1 MGLDNFASRIEEL
14 IWLTFEDC
22 QAFSNVDINL
32 CIGGSPGSFRGREY
46 ETLIINISGVWLG
59 RPWIAPET
67 VQEMYLMLMNC
78 DPETLLERYRQIALD
93 LDQEYSGDS
102 LEKITADILELR
114 KFFQICVD
122 RGLGLIGQ
130 A

>member
-1 MGLDNFASRIEEL
+1 MGLDNFASRFEE
-14 IWLTFEDC
+14 ITWLTPEDR
-22 QAFSNVDINL
+22 QAFSDADINL

-46 ETLIINISGVWLG
+46 ETLVLDITGVWLG
-59 RPWIAPET
+59 KPWIMPEI
-67 VQEMYLMLMNC
+67 VQEMYLMLMKC
-78 DPETLLERYRQIALD
+78 DPETLLESYRQIDLE

-102 LEKITADILELR
+102 LEKITEGILELR
-114 KFFQICVD
+114 KFFQICVE

>member
-1 MGLDNFASRIEEL
+1 MGLDNFASHFEEL
-14 IWLTFEDC
+14 TWLSPEDC
-22 QAFSNVDINL
+22 QAFSDADINL

-46 ETLIINISGVWLG
+46 ETLVLNITGVWLG
-59 RPWIAPET
+59 KPWIMPEI
-67 VQEMYLMLMNC
+67 VQEMYLMLMKC
-78 DPETLLERYRQIALD
+78 DPETLLERYRQIDLE

-102 LEKITADILELR
+102 LEKITEDILELR

-122 RGLGLIGQ
+122 RGLGPIGQ

>member
-1 MGLDNFASRIEEL
+1 MGLDNFASRFEEL
-14 IWLTFEDC
+14 TWLTPEDV
-22 QAFSNVDINL
+22 QAFTDADVNL

-46 ETLIINISGVWLG
+46 ETLVLNITGVWLG
-59 RPWIAPET
+59 KPWIAPEI
-67 VQEMYLMLMNC
+67 VQEMYLKLMKC
-78 DPETLLERYRQIALD
+78 DPETLLERYRQIDLD
-93 LDQEYSGDS
+93 LDREYSGDS
-102 LEKITADILELR
+102 LEKITEDILELR